1 MNGLGAIAK
10 TAKKIGRNDPCP
22 CGSGRKYKH
31 CCQAKDAGAESR
43 STPAFEASPPADPKA
58 RLKALSLL
66 AKEQVGAGQW
76 ANAIVTYSQ
85 IAELDPMNPQAHY
98 DLGAAWLSSGRQ
110 AEAAASFQRA
120 VDLRPG
126 SNGALRRQI
135 DRLQAE
141 GHSSDALRAC
151 RRLSR
156 TGDNAFERR
165 HYLAKALMLAGK
177 PEEAEKELRRVLAQA
192 PHLAAT
198 QLDLARILLER
209 GMFDEA
215 AEHATHAVETIPSA
229 FYELTLAR
237 RMMETDR
244 PLVDRIR
251 VLVERADIV
260 SLARITIHFGLGKA
274 YDDLGDYAEAMRQY
288 EAANQLRAMS
298 VRLDRQSLVEQYD
311 RSIASFTAEALAR
324 VRPPIT
330 RRREDDLPVFI
341 VGMPRSGT
349 TLVEQI
355 LSSHPAV
362 AAGDELSFWIDRLA
376 NLKDSTIDRI
386 EGGGL
391 SEAADEYRR
400 LLRQIGPDALRVTDK
415 APFNFEFL
423 GQLRLLFP
431 EARIIHCR
439 RRPIDTGLSI
449 FFMNFATSHRY
460 AWDRGDIVFA
470 YRQYE
475 RLMDHWRRVLPSDG
489 FTEVQYE
496 TLVADREA
504 ETRRLIAF
512 CGLDWDEACLAPER
526 NERRVK
532 TSSLWQA
539 RQPVYKTSVERW
551 RRYEPWLGELR
562 ELLTEAEAG
571 PLAAMVGAG

>member
-1 MNGLGAIAK
+1 LQGVADRGCV
-10 TAKKIGRNDPCP
+10 GEVVPYR
-22 CGSGRKYKH
+22 R
-31 CCQAKDAGAESR
+31 DADINFSK
-43 STPAFEASPPADPKA
+43 SP
-58 RLKALSLL
+58 R
-66 AKEQVGAGQW
+66 AG
-76 ANAIVTYSQ
+76 
-85 IAELDPMNPQAHY
+85 
-98 DLGAAWLSSGRQ
+98 SGRQ

-126 SNGALRRQI
+126 SNAPLRRQI

-141 GHSSDALRAC
+141 GHSPDALRAC

-156 TGDNAFERR
+156 TGDSAFERR
-165 HYLAKALMLAGK
+165 HYLAKALILEGK
-177 PEEAEKELRRVLAQA
+177 AEEAEKELRRLVAQA

-198 QLDLARILLER
+198 HLDLARLLLER

-215 AEHATHAVETIPSA
+215 AQHAAQAVETIPSA
-229 FYELTLAR
+229 LYELALAK
-237 RMMETDR
+237 RMTETDR

-251 VLVERADIV
+251 VLVERAGMV
-260 SLARITIHFGLGKA
+260 ALARITIHFGLGKA

-288 EAANQLRAMS
+288 DAANQLRAMS
-298 VRLDRQSLVEQYD
+298 VRLDRQALVERYD
-311 RSIASFTAEALAR
+311 RSIDSFTTEALAR
-324 VRPPIT
+324 VRLPIT
-330 RRREDDLPVFI
+330 RRPDDDLPVFI

-349 TLVEQI
+349 TLLEQI

-362 AAGDELSFWIDRLA
+362 AAGDELAFWIDRLS
-376 NLKDSTIDRI
+376 NSKDSRIDSI
-386 EGGGL
+386 EAGAL
-391 SEAADEYRR
+391 SEAAEEYRR
-400 LLRQIGPDALRVTDK
+400 LLRRIGPESLRVTDK

-423 GQLRLLFP
+423 GQLRLLLP
-431 EARIIHCR
+431 DARIIHCR
-439 RRPIDTGLSI
+439 RRPIDTALSI
-449 FFMNFATSHRY
+449 FFMNFASSHSY
-460 AWDRGDIVFA
+460 AWDRGDVVFA

-475 RLMDHWRRVLPSDG
+475 RLMDHWRRVLPSDR

-512 CGLDWDEACLAPER
+512 CGLDWDDACLAPER

-539 RQPVYKTSVERW
+539 RQPVYRTSIERW

-562 ELLTEAEAG
+562 QLLTAAEARG
-571 PLAAMVGAG
+571 S